1 MIEVKNI
8 SKSYGNRLVLDD
20 ISLRLKPGSFNML
33 VGGNGAGKSTLIN
46 IIGSLLDSDSGSVY
60 LDNKLLKDYSRNDR
74 AKKISILKQENHIS
88 LNITVKDLV
97 GFGRFP
103 YSKGRLSSEDEEII
117 LDCMKKTE
125 TLDYSDR
132 LISQLSGG
140 QRQRAYLAMILAQDT
155 DIILLDEPLASL
167 DLRHSVEFVNILK
180 TICRLENKTVVMIV
194 HDLNVASKA
203 ADTIIGLKDGKLLA
217 CGCVD
222 EVIETSCLFDIFGV
236 DFAVEKFDN
245 RSICYVK

>member
-8 SKSYGNRLVLDD
+8 SKSYGNRLVLDN
-20 ISLRLKPGSFNML
+20 ISLKLKPGSFNML

-46 IIGSLLDSDSGSVY
+46 IIGSLIESDAGEIY
-60 LDNKLLKDYSRNDR
+60 LDNKLLENYDRNER
-74 AKKISILKQENHIS
+74 AKKISILKQENHIN
-88 LNITVKDLV
+88 LNLTVKDLV

-103 YSKGRLSSEDEEII
+103 YSKGRLNKEDEAII
-117 LDCMKKTE
+117 LDCMTKTE
-125 TLDYSDR
+125 TLAYADR

-180 TICRLENKTVVMIV
+180 TICKKENKTVVMIV

-217 CGCVD
+217 CGCVED
-222 EVIETSCLFDIFGV
+222 VIETSCLFDIFGV